1 MKRSFVATDRGFP
14 AATVIMRAVTTP
26 PRQELLASTAAAE
39 AEAERLR
46 DRLAALEEEQ
56 ATLEAE
62 LLAFEVDYMR
72 EVVTVLAEL
81 HEIEAQIAALVARR
95 SGTAQDRA
103 AARTARARARE
114 TTAAVKAIPKAPS
127 TLPTGD
133 LKKRFREAA
142 KRMHPDL
149 APDDET
155 RRHAE
160 AFMKRL
166 NQAFAAGDADA
177 IADLVRQW
185 ESSRHAPEDSARTVG
200 ALQAAVERAQ
210 ARLDEAR
217 ASDLAGMMER
227 AMAATT
233 QGIDL
238 LAEWRASSEAALAA
252 ARVKLAALRR

>member
-1 MKRSFVATDRGFP
+1 
-14 AATVIMRAVTTP
+14 MRAVQTP
-26 PRQELLASTAAAE
+26 PRQELLASTAAAD

-46 DRLAALEEEQ
+46 DRLAAIEEEQ

-62 LLAFEVDYMR
+62 LAAFNADYMR

-81 HEIEAQIAALVARR
+81 HEIEAQLAALVAER
-95 SGTAQDRA
+95 SGTAEDRR
-103 AARTARARARE
+103 AARTAHARARE
-114 TTAAVKAIPKAPS
+114 TTAAVKAIPKAPGP
-127 TLPTGD
+127 LPTGD
-133 LKKRFREAA
+133 LKKLFREAA

-149 APDDET
+149 APDDDT

-166 NQAFAAGDADA
+166 NLAFASSDAEA
-177 IADLVRQW
+177 IVDLVRQW
-185 ESSRHAPEDSARTVG
+185 ESSRHAPEDGARRVS

-210 ARLDEAR
+210 GRLDEVR

-227 AMAATT
+227 AMAAAATGT
-233 QGIDL
+233 DL

-252 ARVKLAALRR
+252 ARGRLAELR

>member
-1 MKRSFVATDRGFP
+1 
-14 AATVIMRAVTTP
+14 MRAVTMP
-26 PRQELLASTAAAE
+26 PRQELLASTAAAD

-46 DRLAALEEEQ
+46 DALAAIEEEQ

-95 SGTAQDRA
+95 SGSDEDKRTARS
-103 AARTARARARE
+103 ARARAKE
-114 TTAAVKAIPKAPS
+114 TTAAVRAIPKAPAS
-127 TLPTGD
+127 LPTGD
-133 LKKRFREAA
+133 LKKLFREAA

-155 RRHAE
+155 RQHAE

-166 NQAFAAGDADA
+166 NQAFSAGDAEA
-177 IADLVRQW
+177 IVDLVRQW
-185 ESSRHAPEDSARTVG
+185 EGSRHVPEDSARRLS

-210 ARLDEAR
+210 ARLDEVR
-217 ASDLAGMMER
+217 RSDLAGMMER
-227 AMAATT
+227 AMAASV
-233 QGIDL
+233 QGTDL

-252 ARVKLAALRR
+252 ARTKLAALKVERA